1 MGCCASSSPAAKPV
15 QPQTFVKPP
24 ADNRPQPEVQ
34 AAKKT
39 VPQPVQS
46 QTQPGRTGSTT
57 TGASGGRSYQQPPFV
72 PAPTGSVPGVL
83 TFIALYKYDARTKED
98 LSFVKG

>member
-1 MGCCASSSPAAKPV
+1 MGCCASSSPTAKPT

-24 ADNRPQPEVQ
+24 ADSAAQ
-34 AAKKT
+34 AEQKKT
-39 VPQPVQS
+39 VPQPVVSQS
-46 QTQPGRTGSTT
+46 QSGRAGSVATA
-57 TGASGGRSYQQPPFV
+57 ASSAPRSYPSFV
-72 PAPTGSVPGVL
+72 PAPTGPAPGAL